1 MFTCPLLWKQTC
13 NWEEGMFSYF
23 FFWYCFL
30 QKHLNV
36 SVKTFTGLTFWQ
48 LSFVT
53 VVLVI
58 STKVFS
64 VFNFLFFPFVSKA
77 IQHLTMQLCV
87 RCFSK
92 CSLWETQV
100 STLGTLSIA
109 ARVAKV
115 LSEIHTVVSRCVVFD
130 AGSPPCVVVCECRAL
145 SGSRLTTVHCCCLV
159 IE

>member
-1 MFTCPLLWKQTC
+1 
-13 NWEEGMFSYF
+13 MFSYF
-23 FFWYCFL
+23 FFLVLFPPKTSKCFC
-30 QKHLNV
+30 KNIHR
-36 SVKTFTGLTFWQ
+36 S
-48 LSFVT
+48 
-53 VVLVI
+53 
-58 STKVFS
+58 
-64 VFNFLFFPFVSKA
+64 NFLTAFFCHRCACDFNKSFLCVQFSFFPFVSKA
-77 IQHLTMQLCV
+77 IQHLTMQL
-87 RCFSK
+87 CFSK